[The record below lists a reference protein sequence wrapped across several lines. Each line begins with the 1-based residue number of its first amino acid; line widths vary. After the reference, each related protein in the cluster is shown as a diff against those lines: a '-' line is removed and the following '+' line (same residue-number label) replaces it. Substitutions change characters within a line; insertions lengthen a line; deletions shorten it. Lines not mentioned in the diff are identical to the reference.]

1 MDSLLP
7 IVQAMVDAD
16 FFSPTKS
23 RMAKELG
30 RKDKNIFYGRM
41 SAVAKD
47 GKPLLGPAAL
57 DALCRD
63 ICFSYNIS
71 EYTLAHL
78 GDIWEISNALADVC
92 GADEFLPLVRNRFAI
107 VRDADLRTR
116 LRTLARESS
125 LDYCYMLAIFYCK
138 ALRLNPNQKKST
150 DVLIEVVQNVER
162 VLDKC
167 YPENISAHNIANDT
181 IDQARSIKL
190 YGWCH
195 LMNFVGRIICCYSNP
210 SYLEDTISSGFISLP
225 IGEESWWVS
234 AEETDSDTAMLYC
247 LATDEEQPVYC
258 VLAVDANLNG
268 AINPDKCSYH
278 RWAFLRDYD
287 VLRSVQPRG
296 NKLLQWGYYDYRFE
310 DSAGTQ
316 VIYTSPNKELN
327 GKHESM
333 FVPEVLVR
341 VQEDS
346 PWGKWIASQA
356 EDVILNILVN
366 KEVESLGMEDTDYEV
381 MDVILS
387 RKSCRLQYR
396 LPKQAPEL
404 VEFSLEQYPLLKR
417 ISVWDDVCILRS
429 PVDQSL
435 CAFWPEKGLLVKMK

>member
-1 MDSLLP
+1 MNSLLP
-7 IVQAMVDAD
+7 IVQTMVDAD

-30 RKDKNIFYGRM
+30 RKDKNIFYGRL

-47 GKPLLGPAAL
+47 GKPMLGPAAL

-78 GDIWEISNALADVC
+78 VDIWEISISLAKVC
-92 GADEFLPLVRNRFAI
+92 GEDEFLPLVRKRFSI
-107 VRDADLRTR
+107 VKDTDLRAQ

-162 VLDKC
+162 VLDRC
-167 YPENISAHNIANDT
+167 YPENISAHKIANDT

-210 SYLEDTISSGFISLP
+210 SYLEDTISSGFVSLP

-234 AEETDSDTAMLYC
+234 ADETDSDTAKLYY

-258 VLAVDANLNG
+258 VLTVDANRNK
-268 AINPDKCSYH
+268 AINPDNCSYH
-278 RWAFLRDYD
+278 HWAFLRDYD

-296 NKLLQWGYYDYRFE
+296 NKLLQWGYYDYQFE
-310 DSAGTQ
+310 ECEGKHM
-316 VIYTSPNKELN
+316 IYTSPNKELN
-327 GKHESM
+327 GKHDAIPM
-333 FVPEVLVR
+333 PEVLVR
-341 VQEDS
+341 VQEGS
-346 PWGKWIASQA
+346 PWGNWISSQE
-356 EDVILNILVN
+356 EDVALSILAN
-366 KEVESLGMEDTDYEV
+366 KEVESLGMEDTDFEV
-381 MDVILS
+381 VNVILS
-387 RKSCRLQYR
+387 RKTCRLQYR
-396 LPKQAPEL
+396 FPKQAPEL
-404 VEFSLEQYPLLKR
+404 VEFSLEQYPLLKK
-417 ISVWDDVCILRS
+417 ISVWDDVYILRS

-435 CAFWPEKGLLVKMK
+435 CAFWPDKGLLVKIK